1 MNRKHTLPVERE
13 ETNVDGAYAVHR
25 SWVVNIVALA
35 VCLVLAFLIW
45 IVVMNTENTEEI
57 ELRVLAP
64 QEGYTYTLSAERL
77 KVRGKTVDLKAAK
90 SIGVCIPGHASGTY
104 VLAEEDLV
112 LPEGVHLT
120 APLTVTITVYPQ
132 A

>member
-1 MNRKHTLPVERE
+1 MNRKHTLPIQEE
-13 ETNVDGAYAVHR
+13 ETNTSGAYAVHR
-25 SWVVNIVALA
+25 SWLVDIGALA
-35 VCLVLAFLIW
+35 VCLLLALLIW
-45 IVVMNTENTEEI
+45 IVVMNTEDTEELA
-57 ELRVLAP
+57 LRVLAP
-64 QEGYTYTLSAERL
+64 QEGYTYTLSVEQL
-77 KVRGKTVDLKAAK
+77 EVEGKTVDLKAAK

-120 APLTVTITVYPQ
+120 APLTVTITVHPQ